1 MNLIISLVLTR
12 RMITYQQAAK
22 SKLKSRAE
30 PKSAVKAS
38 AKYDAYGFNDVKAV
52 EVSGKQM
59 IRLNWEPTI
68 YTYRFAAEDLG
79 GAAVLSRRSFTLE
92 WEYILAV
99 LIILSMHVSLEK
111 FGFGQGVGAQNSQKR
126 CNSIGLVGW

>member
-22 SKLKSRAE
+22 SKLKSRAK

-38 AKYDAYGFNDVKAV
+38 AKYDVKAV